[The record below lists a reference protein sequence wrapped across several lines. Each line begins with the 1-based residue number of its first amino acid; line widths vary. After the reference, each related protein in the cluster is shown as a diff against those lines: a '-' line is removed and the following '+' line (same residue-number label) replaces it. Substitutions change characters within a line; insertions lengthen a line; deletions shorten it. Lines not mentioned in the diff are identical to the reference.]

1 MQAEAALSIQ
11 PANVTADHCSLPVI
25 TIRLDN
31 VTNLTAYT
39 IRLTFEPYYLR
50 VLEVNNG
57 DFLKDEM
64 PAPDNAIDNAA
75 GTVRFG
81 MARFGD
87 DTLPESGSGALVLL
101 RVMALQA
108 GQTVYPTV
116 AFAQGESQQRE
127 SGPSISSL
135 AECPVDRAR
144 AGHGDRARERP
155 VFTAFSPISR
165 QLIRLNCSYR
175 KCNPLFYYK
184 SC

>member
-1 MQAEAALSIQ
+1 MGVFSLGETASSQAEAALSIQ

-25 TIRLDN
+25 TVRLDN

-39 IRLTFEPYYLR
+39 IRLTFEPYSLR
-50 VLEVNNG
+50 VLEMNNG

-108 GQTVYPTV
+108 GQTAHLT
-116 AFAQGESQQRE
+116 
-127 SGPSISSL
+127 IDT
-135 AECPVDRAR
+135 AETYLVGWPE
-144 AGHGDRARERP
+144 G
-155 VFTAFSPISR
+155 TPISY
-165 QLIRLNCSYR
+165 QAVDGIIYTGDCVASEIFL
-175 KCNPLFYYK
+175 PLVLR
-184 SC
+184 